1 MAYFKIINFSGIA
14 PQVSPRLLAED
25 MAQTAI
31 DVNLESGRLVPV
43 TDNSTS
49 TINSS
54 QAPTASTRTSIYKY
68 DYDSSIKW
76 LEWTEDVDVVP
87 GPVAGNTEDRLYW
100 TGEDFPRMSID
111 ASITSG
117 SAPWPTTSYRLGVP
131 APTDGQR
138 PTANMTASDV
148 PGSIFTF
155 NSESTSVVVIDS
167 ASPPV
172 YTNSYIVLTTAQWDS
187 LADGDGVLY
196 NKGDS
201 DGGVTP
207 VDIAGLDSDTG
218 ENVYFVIKGTT
229 PRIRLAIS
237 KLDAAAPIAVAMT
250 AVGTGDE
257 HTLTKMDDDTQT
269 AYTTS
274 YIFTLVSPFGEEGP
288 PSLPSAEFTKV
299 DGQTIQVGM
308 GGAGAQNEQPR
319 MSTWIN
325 THPSGSGSG
334 TAKKRLYRSNTGSNT
349 TAFQFVADVAIASAT
364 YDDSK
369 DNSELAELI
378 PSTYWIG
385 PPDEVTADYPEG
397 PMKGLTA
404 MPGGILAGFT
414 GKRLCFSEPF
424 LPHAWPVSYRL
435 TLEEEIVSIGMAG
448 NGLIVTT
455 KGTPYL
461 VGGADPR
468 SMSVTRIEAAQA
480 CLNKRS
486 LVDMGPYVMWAG
498 ADGLIM
504 AAGTEVSVATEGLLT
519 PKQWLADYYPT
530 TLKGYLWQGRYVGLY
545 TSGSNKGGFIFDPRA
560 QKNAFVELTQ
570 GADTDAAGGFTDP
583 DDNEL
588 YILTNQASGND
599 IIQKFQGSATNKTFT
614 WKSKEFVVR
623 KPTSMGFL
631 KVDTEAFPVT
641 LKVYGD
647 GTLFYTGTIALSGTQ
662 HSVSGSYVNA
672 GGSTVSISSTN
683 IPEPVVRLPARTFNT
698 FSIEISS
705 ATIVNEVCI
714 AESID
719 EIRGL

>member
-1 MAYFKIINFSGIA
+1 MAYFKIISFSGMA

-25 MAQTAI
+25 IAQTAQ

-43 TDNSTS
+43 TENNTS

-54 QAPTASTRTSIYKY
+54 QAPTAGTRTSIYKY
-68 DYDSSIKW
+68 EYDSSIKW
-76 LEWTEDVDVVP
+76 LEWDEDVDVVP

-100 TGEDFPRMSID
+100 TGETFPRMSVD

-117 SAPWPTTSYRLGVP
+117 SAPFPTTSYRLGVP

-148 PGSIFTF
+148 PGAIFTF
-155 NSESTSVVVIDS
+155 DSASTSVVVIDGTTP
-167 ASPPV
+167 A
-172 YTNSYIVLTTAQWDS
+172 NSYIVLSTEFYDS
-187 LADGDGVLY
+187 LTDGDGVLY
-196 NKGDS
+196 NKGAS
-201 DGGVTP
+201 SGTP
-207 VDIAGLDSDTG
+207 VDIACLDSDTG
-218 ENVYFVIKGTT
+218 ENVYFVIKDAT
-229 PRIRLAIS
+229 PRIRLAVS
-237 KLDAAAPIAVAMT
+237 QLNAAAPIAVAMT
-250 AVGTGDE
+250 AVGTGDQ
-257 HTLTKMDDDTQT
+257 HKLTKMNDDKQT

-274 YIFTLVSPFGEEGP
+274 YVFTLVSPFGEEGP
-288 PSLPSAEFTKV
+288 PSLPSAEFSKV
-299 DGQTIQVGM
+299 DGQTIEVGM
-308 GGAGAQNEQPR
+308 GGAGAQGEQPR

-364 YDDSK
+364 YSDSK

-385 PPDEVTADYPEG
+385 PPDEITADYPEG
-397 PMKGLTA
+397 QMKGLTA

-545 TSGSNKGGFIFDPRA
+545 TSGSNKGGFIFDPRG

-570 GADTDAAGGFTDP
+570 GAATDAAGGFTDP

-588 YILTNQASGND
+588 YLITNQASGND
-599 IIQKFQGSATNKTFT
+599 IIQKFQGSATNKNFT
-614 WKSKEFVVR
+614 WKSKEFVTR

-631 KVDTEAFPVT
+631 KVDAEAFPVT

-705 ATIVNEVCI
+705 TATIVNEVCI

-719 EIRGL
+719 EIRGV